1 MNKHEYNKM
10 IRGELYDP
18 RDPYLRDL
26 MTKQHAL
33 MDAFNESDRTD
44 HATQNKLLEELLG
57 HFLSIMA
64 SILRLVS
71 ISLLIIIVQ
80 CWMSPR
86 LRSVKTSCSGPTL
99 A

>member
-44 HATQNKLLEELLG
+44 HATQNELLEELLG
-57 HFLSIMA
+57 QYHGESSHIRRPFFID
-64 SILRLVS
+64 
-71 ISLLIIIVQ
+71 
-80 CWMSPR
+80 W
-86 LRSVKTSCSGPTL
+86 
-99 A
+99 